1 MECQLRQVT
10 GVCIAGCQPGR
21 GLTIIQV
28 CEVKWFVQQPLSAK
42 VAPLIG
48 VKVGVKEIGVGLPRS
63 RENMKRCWMFCC
75 CCRAIATATT
85 GDQHQTQHE
94 QQREERYSRA
104 VPAQ

>member
-48 VKVGVKEIGVGLPRS
+48 VKVGVKEIGVGLPRKPGGTGAVKMLDMES
-63 RENMKRCWMFCC
+63 RF
-75 CCRAIATATT
+75 T
-85 GDQHQTQHE
+85 
-94 QQREERYSRA
+94 S
-104 VPAQ
+104 